1 MKKEDYVVDLENTT
15 REELLNVISNIVK
28 ELGIKFA
35 TKKEDFGPKDI
46 LIKKSLYEC
55 EREYLEHIYET
66 VVMLAKMVFDK

>member
-46 LIKKSLYEC
+46 LIKKSLYE
-55 EREYLEHIYET
+55 REYLEHIYET